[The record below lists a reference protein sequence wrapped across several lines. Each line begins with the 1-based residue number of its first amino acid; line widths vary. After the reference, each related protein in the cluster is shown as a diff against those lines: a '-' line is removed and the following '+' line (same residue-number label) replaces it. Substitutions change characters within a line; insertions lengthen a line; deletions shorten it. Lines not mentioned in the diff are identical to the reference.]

1 MQAYVGLKSQ
11 REWRDLRLLPADAG
25 RWVSEAELAQAP
37 EPAVICGLWASE
49 AGAAAVISQRQQAG
63 RVTVLVPRFE
73 PMDLQRVL
81 VAPARVQIEPAESST
96 ILWQGQDS
104 FAVPATTAIDTPLP
118 EGHWGCSGDRITV
131 LAWRPHTQS
140 GITVVCTPTVA
151 GRALGAA
158 TGDQLG
164 LLERILAEAGAL
176 VPANPSSTVTDLQ
189 AAASA
194 QEFLDQEGD
203 LGALALLAW
212 LVAPGPALDAGALQ
226 RVGAHLDDAELV
238 RLSAALPPL
247 EPGEVYQTLKAAGWG
262 AHLRVLEHR
271 PSEEP

>member
-1 MQAYVGLKSQ
+1 MQAYVGLVSQ
-11 REWRDLRLLPADAG
+11 RDWRDLRLLPAEAG
-25 RWVSEAELAQAP
+25 RWVSEAELAHAP
-37 EPAVICGLWASE
+37 EPAVVCGLWASE

-73 PMDLQRVL
+73 PMNLQPVL
-81 VAPARVQIEPAESST
+81 VAPSRVQIKPAESSLV
-96 ILWQGQDS
+96 LWQGQDAFS
-104 FAVPATTAIDTPLP
+104 VPATTAIDTPLP
-118 EGHWGCSGDRITV
+118 EGHWGRSGDHVTV

-158 TGDQLG
+158 TGDQLR
-164 LLERILAEAGAL
+164 LLDRILTQACAL
-176 VPANPSSTVTDLQ
+176 VPADPSSTAAGRQ

-212 LVAPGPALDAGALQ
+212 LVAPGPALDAAALQ
-226 RVGAHLDDAELV
+226 RVGAHLDDTELI
-238 RLSAALPPL
+238 RLSAALPLL
-247 EPGEVYQTLKAAGWG
+247 EPGEVYETLKAAGWG

-271 PSEEP
+271 SSEQQ